1 MTPAGDPY
9 PDSLQAE
16 ASRLAQQ
23 AREFRLRMSVIN
35 TQTQYTLDT
44 TRDRYGRT
52 AHPGAAAD
60 ALAHRNAAAVEVYTT
75 YLAAH
80 ADGLL
85 GAAHR
90 ALDELPPTGPLSAWR
105 EVLDSLATSHT
116 EIVRVLDRPAEPDSA
131 AQRVQYALVWP
142 HLAAWAD
149 YGSVAADLAE
159 QHHEPEFGLTY
170 EERQSWTARA
180 HAALRQGGA
189 LDLIESWHVADGRR
203 ITLAYLVEDDD
214 STVVALAGD
223 PDASDWEIIG
233 HYVHEYAAGQALPR
247 AVPPGVLRPD
257 AASRFNRPEPVPEQP
272 LQELLREIIEARTA
286 GDVSE
291 VLLSATQEGVG
302 AGAMVR
308 LGHILYA
315 AEQFSDA
322 LGTVR
327 SQQIGARIHA
337 LARQLDSLMREV
349 HDAAEDLGATVA
361 VLPPHR
367 VPKPPRIRP
376 RPALETSPP
385 AAPPPH
391 TPATARRP

>member
-1 MTPAGDPY
+1 MAVI
-9 PDSLQAE
+9 DSG
-16 ASRLAQQ
+16 
-23 AREFRLRMSVIN
+23 
-35 TQTQYTLDT
+35 TQTALDI

-52 AHPGAAAD
+52 VNPDAAAA
-60 ALAHRNAAAVEVYTT
+60 ALAHRNRSAVEAYATH
-75 YLAAH
+75 LAPH
-80 ADGLL
+80 ADALI

-90 ALDELPPTGPLSAWR
+90 ALDELPPSGPLSAWR

-116 EIVRVLDRPAEPDSA
+116 EIVRVLDHPAVPDSA

-149 YGSVAADLAE
+149 YGSIAADLAD
-159 QHHEPEFGLTY
+159 QHHEPEPGLTY
-170 EERQSWTARA
+170 QERQSWTARA
-180 HAALRQGGA
+180 HAALRQGGE

-203 ITLAYLVEDDD
+203 ITLAYLVEDDE

-233 HYVHEYAAGQALPR
+233 HYIHEYAAGQALPR

-257 AASRFNRPEPVPEQP
+257 AASRFNRPEPVPERP
-272 LQELLREIIEARTA
+272 LQELLREVVEARTA

-291 VLLSATQEGVG
+291 VLLSATQEGPG

-315 AEQFSDA
+315 AEEFSDA

-337 LARQLDSLMREV
+337 LARQLDSLMHEV
-349 HDAAEDLGATVA
+349 HDTAEALGATVA

-376 RPALETSPP
+376 RPALETTPP
-385 AAPPPH
+385 VAPPPH
-391 TPATARRP
+391 TLTTARRP